1 MLFGLDGVEIGLII
15 SFGCLFLAI
24 LSGFPVAFSI
34 AGSAIVSFAI
44 IAVMSAQGLLYVE
57 QEYRGVMEQVPVLPD
72 GWQGAFLSTLSTW
85 SGGVFSRAFGG
96 NVETLLAVPLFV
108 LMGIAL
114 ERSRIAEDLL
124 KTMARTFGGL
134 PGGLAISVVLVGTLL
149 AASTGVVG
157 ATVVTMGLIAL
168 PTMLRAGYSKSLSTG
183 VIATSGTLGQI
194 IPPSIVIVLLGS
206 IVGDMYSIGQENRA
220 QEMGT
225 TVIAMLGEAAV
236 ISTGTLFKAAFIP
249 GVVLAMLYA
258 LYAFGYALVK
268 PDSAPPVKFDPA
280 ADDARDAR
288 GAVPFDVAAH
298 YSHKT
303 GRLLLLVLGP
313 FVLGVA
319 AWIALTAAGVVD
331 GQERAGDAGL
341 LSHGTM
347 LVAVG
352 AVTVL
357 CLALVL
363 RPNYRAFPVLVGL
376 VGVASYVAVDALV
389 LPVEAG
395 PGTRFLAYAVPL
407 VLILVGLRAAFARL
421 VEVDV
426 LRVVSP
432 PVILI
437 VSVLGSILG
446 GITSPTPAA
455 ALGAAGAIML
465 AAARLSR
472 GERGASRVILWSAFA
487 VVVML
492 LMRGNFDLRL
502 NMGDASVEDR
512 IATAV
517 AVIAYHFALFGLL
530 FSCWA
535 LISKGVMGPVVRE
548 TTKVTSMV
556 FMILIASLLL
566 SLSIRSYGGEHYIQ
580 EVLRSVED
588 PHDLL
593 LLVMGVLFVLG
604 FVLDFIEIVF
614 IVIPIVGPVIYAADP
629 TLMPPEWITILI
641 AVNLQTSFITPPFG
655 FALFYLRGVAP
666 PNVTT
671 ADIYRG
677 IWPFVLIQVL
687 GLVILWN
694 FPGITTFLPDLLPEN

>member
-1 MLFGLDGVEIGLII
+1 
-15 SFGCLFLAI
+15 
-24 LSGFPVAFSI
+24 
-34 AGSAIVSFAI
+34 
-44 IAVMSAQGLLYVE
+44 MSARGLLYVE
-57 QEYRGVMEQVPVLPD
+57 QEYRGAIEQVPVLPD
-72 GWQGAFLSTLSTW
+72 GWERAFLSTLSTW

-124 KTMARTFGGL
+124 KTMARTFGSL

-220 QEMGT
+220 NELGT
-225 TVIAMLGEAAV
+225 TVIEMLGEAAV

-258 LYAFGYALVK
+258 LYAFGYALVFPK
-268 PDSAPPVKFDPA
+268 SAPPVKLDPEL
-280 ADDARDAR
+280 DGPVDPDAPP
-288 GAVPFDVAAH
+288 PFDVAAH
-298 YSHKT
+298 YGHKT
-303 GRLLLLVLGP
+303 GRILLLTLGP
-313 FVLGVA
+313 FALMLGL
-319 AWIALTAAGVVD
+319 WIALTAAGVVD
-331 GQERAGDAGL
+331 GQARAADAGW

-347 LVAVG
+347 LVATA

-357 CLALVL
+357 CMALVL
-363 RPNYRAFPVLVGL
+363 RPAHRAFPVLVGL
-376 VGVASYVAVDALV
+376 VGVASYVAVDAFV

-395 PGTRFLAYAVPL
+395 AGTRFVAYAVPTA
-407 VLILVGLRAAFARL
+407 LILVGLRAALPRL
-421 VEVDV
+421 TEIDV

-465 AAARLSR
+465 AAARLSQGNR
-472 GERGASRVILWSAFA
+472 AASRTILWAAFA

-492 LMRGNFDLRL
+492 LLRGNFDLR
-502 NMGDASVEDR
+502 MRMDGASTEDR
-512 IATAV
+512 IATGV
-517 AVIAYHFALFGLL
+517 AILAYHFALFGLL
-530 FSCWA
+530 FSCWT

-588 PHDLL
+588 PRDLL

-666 PNVTT
+666 PGVTT

-677 IWPFVLIQVL
+677 IWPFVLIQVA

-694 FPGITTFLPDLLPEN
+694 FPEITTFLPNLLPEN